1 MWNPIS
7 HVPDADDTS
16 IVLEFPEQVVKAIL
30 WSNLGDTIHDPDIL
44 KVESAEDA
52 AGPWSE
58 VTVLDMGSLRGS
70 SEVSAIPIPPVQAH
84 FIRLSPGGIKW
95 QSTIRMIGLC
105 STEDCQP
112 PPASEE
118 GPLPDSTT
126 APLSPPPSRGDPC
139 CETHCADFVPPAGE
153 NGRRRLLA
161 EPECDCDSCPKLPG
175 FLVSYYKIGDDVD
188 ALEQA
193 FSSIGSPVAS
203 GFSLDVDYDEK
214 AFSQIAADFPH
225 DHFAARWT
233 GLMQVDTGGSY
244 NFYLKSDDGSKL
256 FVNGELVVDNDGLHG
271 MENTA
276 EGSLEL
282 QPGFFTVRVD
292 YFEKDG
298 EQGIKLRYAGP
309 DTLGQQVLLRGLH
322 TGTAPATA
330 PTPPDIMHRGFVA
343 KYYKLSDRVTSM
355 PSLLGL
361 EPSFLG
367 VALDVTRAECPSP
380 ALDSV
385 ADRSS
390 AFSLAASK

>member
-1 MWNPIS
+1 
-7 HVPDADDTS
+7 
-16 IVLEFPEQVVKAIL
+16 
-30 WSNLGDTIHDPDIL
+30 
-44 KVESAEDA
+44 
-52 AGPWSE
+52 
-58 VTVLDMGSLRGS
+58 
-70 SEVSAIPIPPVQAH
+70 
-84 FIRLSPGGIKW
+84 
-95 QSTIRMIGLC
+95 
-105 STEDCQP
+105 
-112 PPASEE
+112 
-118 GPLPDSTT
+118 
-126 APLSPPPSRGDPC
+126 
-139 CETHCADFVPPAGE
+139 
-153 NGRRRLLA
+153 
-161 EPECDCDSCPKLPG
+161 
-175 FLVSYYKIGDDVD
+175 
-188 ALEQA
+188 
-193 FSSIGSPVAS
+193 
-203 GFSLDVDYDEK
+203 
-214 AFSQIAADFPH
+214 
-225 DHFAARWT
+225 
-233 GLMQVDTGGSY
+233 MQVDTGGSY

-309 DTLGQQVLLRGLH
+309 ETLGQQVLLRGLH